1 MRLLGSVFKGCK
13 NVYSITKGVGMK
25 SVGLH
30 GKLAVI
36 ISRTKNQ
43 FAENFGHDKI
53 SWIKKIDEVATE
65 ADPKFSHF
73 SLTFFCPIRY
83 IAFLIKTVKNKLL
96 FFSSKIQN
104 LNVHELFEN
113 RKHNNM
119 VYIHSKQGEMVMCIN
134 YK

>member
-53 SWIKKIDEVATE
+53 SWIKKLMKLP
-65 ADPKFSHF
+65 PK
-73 SLTFFCPIRY
+73 LT
-83 IAFLIKTVKNKLL
+83 
-96 FFSSKIQN
+96 QN
-104 LNVHELFEN
+104 SVTLV
-113 RKHNNM
+113 
-119 VYIHSKQGEMVMCIN
+119 
-134 YK
+134 

>member
-36 ISRTKNQ
+36 ISRTKNE
-43 FAENFGHDKI
+43 FAEKFGHDKI

-83 IAFLIKTVKNKLL
+83 IAFLIKTVKNKL
-96 FFSSKIQN
+96 FFFFQDSK
-104 LNVHELFEN
+104 LE
-113 RKHNNM
+113 R
-119 VYIHSKQGEMVMCIN
+119 S
-134 YK
+134 